1 MSEKTLLVE
10 LEKDKAKIV
19 EKKLAHIAAETEKRK
34 EEKKEKKENKPF
46 KNVFSSKSFKGNDKG
61 TEILKKSKE
70 TQTQIATQNQDVQPS
85 EEQEIAK
92 LESKVSSVIEKPNY
106 DYIETLTEVEREKVF
121 KVEKKQEAKAK
132 PKPSKLKLIVI
143 SILFAIFGVWGV
155 VNIAQIDNLGNRIA
169 EVAYDYYEFNL
180 PKYLKNLGSLD
191 ATNSSN
197 MENLF
202 ETIPD
207 EDKSPSEIIEK
218 SNWFDRFCN
227 FIAGLFGG

>member
-10 LEKDKAKIV
+10 LK
-19 EKKLAHIAAETEKRK
+19 K
-34 EEKKEKKENKPF
+34 EEKKIVEQKLAEARKVEETKKDKILSKKEDKKF
-46 KNVFSSKSFKGNDKG
+46 ANVFSSRTFKGASD
-61 TEILKKSKE
+61 TEIIAPDLEEIRKQKQKE
-70 TQTQIATQNQDVQPS
+70 VEK
-85 EEQEIAK
+85 EEEITK

-106 DYIETLTEVEREKVF
+106 DLEETLTETEREKVF
-121 KVEKKQEAKAK
+121 KIEREEKKVVKT
-132 PKPSKLKLIVI
+132 KPSKLKAIVF

-155 VNIAQIDNLGNRIA
+155 VNVTQIDSIGGKIA
-169 EVAYDYYEFNL
+169 EVASEYYNINL
-180 PKYLKNLGSLD
+180 PKYLQKLSSLD

-207 EDKSPSEIIEK
+207 EDLSPNEIQAK